1 MANDVRQPKPGSAD
15 PDLRMQAELEA
26 DPMLK
31 LSEGGKASPVQIG
44 AVDLAIVV
52 VIGVV
57 AWAIVQNSTQ

>member
-1 MANDVRQPKPGSAD
+1 MANDVRQPKPSPAD

-31 LSEGGKASPVQIG
+31 LSEGGKATPLQIG
-44 AVDLAIVV
+44 AVALAIIV

-57 AWAIVQNSTQ
+57 AWAIIQNSAP